1 MTAERPYNFAPGPA
15 MLPEPVLL
23 RIQKELLNYHGCGW
37 SILEAGHRSAE
48 GTALMRD
55 LRARIRNLLA
65 VPDNYDVLF
74 CQGGGRMQFSM
85 VPMNLLGAGTLSA
98 YIITGSWSK
107 AAAKEALRFGR
118 VQTAFSGSGT
128 RAPAD
133 EEIEV
138 IPEAS
143 YCAYCDNETIHGVEF
158 PEPPTL
164 AGAPAVPLVSDMSSN
179 FMTRPVDVSRFG
191 LIWAAA
197 QKNFGVAGLTVVLLR
212 RDLLGLA
219 AAEVPTLLNYGV
231 YSRTESV
238 PNTVPVFQLY
248 VAELVAEWI
257 DAQGGLARM
266 DELARIRSRLV
277 YDAVAAMPDVYVSHI
292 APESRSR
299 VNAVFRLRNES
310 LTQTFVKEAAAAGL
324 ANLAGHRSVG
334 GVRASMYN
342 AMPVEGAEAL
352 AAFMKTFAGRHP
364 EASRTDAASARAP
377 QGGTNTQNAR
387 GRK

>member
-1 MTAERPYNFAPGPA
+1 MPTRPYNFAAGPA
-15 MLPEPVLL
+15 MLPEAVLM

-48 GTALMRD
+48 VSALMRD

-85 VPMNLLGAGTLSA
+85 VPMNLLGAGTLAS

-128 RAPAD
+128 RTPAD

-158 PEPPTL
+158 PRPPVL
-164 AGAPAVPLVSDMSSN
+164 HEAQAVPLVSDMSSN
-179 FMTRPVDVSRFG
+179 FMTRPVDILRFG
-191 LIWAAA
+191 LVWAVA
-197 QKNFGVAGLTVVLLR
+197 QKNFGIAGLSIVLLR

-219 AAEVPTLLNYGV
+219 SAEVPTLLNYSV

-238 PNTVPVFQLY
+238 PNTAPVFQLY
-248 VAELVAEWI
+248 VAELMAEWI
-257 DAQGGLARM
+257 DAQGGLKKM
-266 DELARIRSRLV
+266 DELARLRSGIV
-277 YDAVAAMPDVYVSHI
+277 YDAVRAMPDVYVSHV

-299 VNAVFRLRNES
+299 VNVVFRLRNEA
-310 LTQTFVKEAAAAGL
+310 LTKTFLDEAAQAGL
-324 ANLAGHRSVG
+324 VNLAGHRSVG

-352 AAFMKTFAGRHP
+352 AAFMKAFAGRH
-364 EASRTDAASARAP
+364 ASTAVRSASI
-377 QGGTNTQNAR
+377 QN
-387 GRK
+387 GQKK